1 MSITV
6 GGGAGWQGWCDCD
19 NNEVF
24 VDKTIA
30 LLCVTGWARCYDR
43 RFGVCYN
50 NEVVLTKVI
59 KLKLLVEVIRL
70 LCVMREVEAERVMV
84 YNLVPTEKRVW
95 VWRTNEFLLQGLGW
109 DIAII
114 LETKKYDDTPSDR
127 FLNYRF
133 KNFWSTPLRTPMVLI
148 GIWVCEKS
156 NTKLISL

>member
-30 LLCVTGWARCYDR
+30 LLCVTGWAGCYGR
-43 RFGVCYN
+43 RFGICYN
-50 NEVVLTKVI
+50 NELVLVKVI
-59 KLKLLVEVIRL
+59 KLKLLVEVMCNERGWSRITT
-70 LCVMREVEAERVMV
+70 LCLSKNGFEYKEPIDFYYKGWVEIS
-84 YNLVPTEKRVW
+84 PK
-95 VWRTNEFLLQGLGW
+95 Q
-109 DIAII
+109 
-114 LETKKYDDTPSDR
+114 KKYDDTPSDR